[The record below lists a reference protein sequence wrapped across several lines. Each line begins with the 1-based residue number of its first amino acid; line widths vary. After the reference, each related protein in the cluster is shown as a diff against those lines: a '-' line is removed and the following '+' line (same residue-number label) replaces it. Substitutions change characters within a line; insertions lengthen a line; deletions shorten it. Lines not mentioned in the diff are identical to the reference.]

1 VYEADAVLL
10 LLNNCAGVRAPP
22 PRRPALA
29 AAAASLTSTECR
41 FSWTRLTGAL
51 PRPLQMGGPD
61 AGFHIVRHE
70 ALIAA
75 MVAHFKSLPPGH
87 IVRQRVSSCFSHLTR
102 DESCAKARL
111 APPHVQRPGTA
122 AVYCVLHRPILH
134 LLLEPRPHP
143 ASRLCGLRAS
153 RL

>member
-87 IVRQRVSSCFSHLTR
+87 IVLQ
-102 DESCAKARL
+102 
-111 APPHVQRPGTA
+111 PPHQGRKLRQGTA
-122 AVYCVLHRPILH
+122 CPAPRAKTGHCCSVLRLPS
-134 LLLEPRPHP
+134 PHP
-143 ASRLCGLRAS
+143 PSAT
-153 RL
+153 